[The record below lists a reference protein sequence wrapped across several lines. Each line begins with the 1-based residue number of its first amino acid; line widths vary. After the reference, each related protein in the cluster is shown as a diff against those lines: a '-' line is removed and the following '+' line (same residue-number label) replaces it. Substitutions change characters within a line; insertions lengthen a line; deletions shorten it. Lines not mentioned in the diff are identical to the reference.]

1 LFNLLILK
9 IQALWTSHLLN
20 HNLQK
25 SKKKYLFI
33 GLGTMGYPMAG
44 HLSKNKDLDLY
55 VYNRTDQISDKWVNE
70 YDGSKFILNNS
81 SNIKFNGLI
90 TCLKDDDSIV
100 NMLVNKKLLS
110 YLKKNSFIIDHST
123 TSLELIDKIVS
134 NQNVIVNNIS
144 FFDAP
149 ISGGQSGAEKGSLS
163 VMFGGPT
170 KQISTIKKIMSSYSS
185 STIRIGPSGHGQ
197 LTKMVNQLCI
207 AGLLQ
212 GLSEGMALGMKRQLN
227 MNKVFDAISKGAA
240 QSWQMDN
247 RFKTMVKGQ
256 FDFGFAVDLMIKD
269 LKIALRESENAS
281 LDLNITKAVL
291 KKYEILSDQGDG
303 RLDTSS
309 LLKNLNT

>member
-1 LFNLLILK
+1 
-9 IQALWTSHLLN
+9 
-20 HNLQK
+20 
-25 SKKKYLFI
+25 
-33 GLGTMGYPMAG
+33 MAG

-55 VYNRTDQISDKWVNE
+55 VYNRNDKISDKWVNE
-70 YDGSKFILNNS
+70 YNGTKFILNNS

-163 VMFGGPT
+163 VMFGGPP

-185 STIRIGPSGHGQ
+185 SIIRIGPSGHGQ

-212 GLSEGMALGMKRQLN
+212 GLSEGIALGMKRQLN

-247 RFKTMVKGQ
+247 RFKTMVKGK

-281 LDLNITKAVL
+281 LDLSITKAVL
-291 KKYEILSDQGDG
+291 KKYEILSDQDDG

>member
-1 LFNLLILK
+1 
-9 IQALWTSHLLN
+9 
-20 HNLQK
+20 
-25 SKKKYLFI
+25 
-33 GLGTMGYPMAG
+33 MGYPMAG